1 MRTILIGLALV
12 TIIALLILVALLA
25 VMRAGI
31 RHQERAACLICHP
44 PGLTAAIARHLLRM
58 QFRAPDRTHECR
70 HANRGPAL
78 IPNNGT
84 HFSAKRGAAS

>member
-1 MRTILIGLALV
+1 MRSILIGLALV

-31 RHQERAACLICHP
+31 RHQERAACLICQP

-58 QFRAPDRTHECR
+58 QFRAPDHTHECR
-70 HANRGPAL
+70 HADREPAPTPNRHAHL
-78 IPNNGT
+78 
-84 HFSAKRGAAS
+84 SAKKGDAS

>member
-31 RHQERAACLICHP
+31 RHQERAACFICHA
-44 PGLTAAIARHLLRM
+44 PGLTATIARHLLSM
-58 QFRAPDRTHECR
+58 QFRVPDQVHECR
-70 HANRGPAL
+70 HAYRDPAP
-78 IPNNGT
+78 IPS
-84 HFSAKRGAAS
+84 HQAHLSAKKGSAS

>member
-1 MRTILIGLALV
+1 MRSILIGLALV
-12 TIIALLILVALLA
+12 TIIALLILVALLV

-58 QFRAPDRTHECR
+58 QFRAPEYTHECR
-70 HANRGPAL
+70 HAYRGPAP
-78 IPNNGT
+78 IPS
-84 HFSAKRGAAS
+84 HQAHLSAKKGSAS

>member
-44 PGLTAAIARHLLRM
+44 PGLTATIARHLLRM
-58 QFRAPDRTHECR
+58 QFRASDHTHECR
-70 HANRGPAL
+70 HANRGPAS
-78 IPNNGT
+78 IPNRQPNLP
-84 HFSAKRGAAS
+84 AKKGSMS